1 MEGGNKQNINLEAG
15 LEISTSDMLVP
26 TSQPTFQ
33 HNWQRY
39 QGKFL
44 PNSLRFEKNGWAA
57 GWNVYN
63 FDYNVFRL
71 QLSDNA
77 WAQLSNL
84 NVYANL
90 LALYPTK
97 ESLKETAHTVV
108 IPTNTIVTGD
118 VNINGNVITGTLN
131 DKLFNITWDPETQQL
146 SMETEGFSIVS
157 KTNANYTTTVTVSD
171 DAEGFSLD
179 FDLYIATE
187 MTGNSITSTK
197 MSSFDGT
204 DYLWGKYKYSVS
216 TNKMITPEGVEL
228 SPTISDNNLLTFSY
242 NASVDD
248 EKVNINYILE
258 KHYPKF
264 TNIWFKDNSN
274 EQMIIGSN
282 PSLKFP
288 WNFYF
293 ATSDK
298 SVLLAEDEDGVV
310 IDWKLPLWATCG
322 FTVERIDPNA
332 KKCDNV
338 SNYEVA
344 VSVGTGLS
352 TKVKWINVYGSEGEQ
367 VLADNYRRKS
377 AYIQFVTNL
386 PYRFNQILVG
396 NTIEKNTGWQP
407 LKYKVNSGDVWFS
420 VSRQYSNLRGKKT
433 ALLTN
438 LLGNVYTW
446 GSFTFK
452 ATNYF
457 EQNNPY
463 DWSDKTNCVYTS
475 ADISDILS
483 IKLKG
488 DPDNTDTGDDEQFI
502 KDNFPVDIS
511 IIATLTGPTTNY
523 STTLPAKTYEELY
536 MAGRYIGGT
545 YETVGTDDSEDN
557 FWPFEKVPKYNL
569 TLGAETIEGV
579 YWTDGVNYIDDF
591 DEFRAKVLGDYDADV
606 SANNQCITENE
617 DYNRIRVVK
626 QYRAGYDFDYK
637 TEDDFS
643 NQNDYVEWK
652 KTFDEQWNKYY
663 PSYTSPTDYFDNENT
678 YNDVTYMSYNEIELL
693 TNVKPDIKYITPG
706 VYIHDKYAVPYGAAS
721 GLIMYDGTVGYTLTP
736 FIYHHIKDMRSE
748 YTNHVEHEEGS
759 IIVDGTAYSLPY
771 YFGSST
777 SQTLIKGVNNTSRFT
792 STNISSK
799 LASAALTLGIN
810 YTFKRIWDDE
820 TGWHNIWTPHTPTSK
835 NWFRNVLVSY
845 TKNTVKVSTAS
856 LNGVE
861 QISNYYITG
870 NVIDGVKL
878 AWPVWGHSATRIT
891 YPEMRKLSN
900 INEEDAFIVA
910 PVDTADTADLIDTGK
925 IYWDR
930 DDTDKSVLLFKISEN
945 SKQPDDS
952 QGGGNVVLRIENVDD
967 DSCLWYAKKVVD
979 SQNNEI
985 TYSYYIPG
993 IAYGGQISN
1002 TSGNMTAL
1010 QSNYPCLK
1018 LNWTPT
1024 IYKIPTSAS
1033 ASYAVTN
1040 SLSSQHSYFSNDK
1053 NLVVPTIVLGD
1064 FDPETMSMDLVL
1076 KINNIEVPF
1085 TFDITNQ
1092 KTVYDAG
1099 DIVVIDNPDVDK
1111 LTVTNISGSDETAVV
1126 SMLLDLIFKN
1136 NTARFYKS
1144 SDTDITIESASGSQ
1158 VAFKKGNVI
1167 IKYDYVQ
1174 QRVLNPK
1181 SEVRVTTI
1189 EQGQHLKIEGNS
1201 ELVFTAALT
1210 NVINGKVTIK
1220 GYEVD
1225 LADFEGKD
1233 EGIRVISTDIR
1244 TNKDKVIGY
1253 IKDSSQHPLYQLVR
1267 QQWNTTVEVENYWW
1281 VDDSHVLELNQENFI
1296 LKRKTDEYDDW
1307 NGDRFKEVYEVLRSN
1322 ILPTNILRYFVTSVY
1337 NDVHGALLVTLKEED
1352 GKINVT
1358 LLNIREKFE
1367 VVATF
1372 YVSVRNRDIGKQL
1385 NDVSVL
1391 GDTAYL
1397 NTYNPLTNS
1406 QIISA
1411 AEWSNTL
1418 TDDRVIIGIH
1428 LSNNFDQWAVVFNLE
1443 TNTIEY
1449 CIQGYGYVGLH
1460 GDLTG
1465 GQIPDDYFDITKGF
1479 NNTVQHLSVLQ
1490 PLTERDLNDL
1500 DAAYEVGNKDKINQI
1515 DAKVVGTSEQQWYI
1529 QLKLYGIVSHL
1540 KYTGNGT
1547 FNKQILPI
1555 TNNYTAAYKSP
1566 SFSSAA
1572 VGDAILQASP
1582 LESLLAFDGGVG
1594 TVWTAIMA
1602 LLGYPMIYSIAP
1614 RFGAIVHLQQT
1625 FGQYA
1630 YIHYNSS
1637 KSPPEKDVENS
1648 STDSGI
1654 SDNKK
1659 KQTDPVL
1666 TSSFVF
1672 DKQKFTQMNSN
1683 DYTIMEKAILGII
1696 TALAG
1701 ALVDTTNEKLSLN
1714 EEQNQS
1720 AVSDFGRKFLDN
1732 VTDNV
1737 SDMLSTNIF
1746 TKSRF
1751 NQGLISTVTGV
1762 KSLDMF
1768 YSTSDQQHVMAGP
1781 GFVEHQFVANCVAQ
1795 SVTSLQVEG
1804 KIYQLYWCIR
1814 GLTSYQIELE
1824 IALEE
1829 IAIENLRKLAE
1840 NFEGATG
1847 PCAINYGAAVATAL
1861 TASATALEYLIA
1873 TQKKALEFIDKFFD
1887 VLCANGVTCNQDG
1900 YISRHA
1906 LSVEGKH
1913 KYGEKNEVFMWPCWG
1928 VNSGEL
1934 KYTDEWVE
1942 SGVRNTPWKLS
1953 LDLSKS
1959 FTIQIT
1965 NYIAVIPL
1973 NYHIIKY
1980 SDAEGDLSDFYDAGY
1995 GGRYTFT
2002 DSDRTDKAGYI
2013 YRAAKLKGG
2022 VPHFQASCYG
2032 NSELRTLPDDMA
2044 KIEGVTKF
2052 LPEQPFKNENI
2063 SVSEPAFAPSL
2074 QQDYKIDETWDLGMY
2089 CTYGLTQ
2096 WITVQDT
2103 KVIDCPPSNMV
2114 VRADFCGIAC
2124 PYTAVEVKRGLS
2136 KAYMRP
2142 WAITPNTLAFN
2153 ATGYNTILD
2162 NKLYHAFDGISYRLV
2177 DLIGSPGMN
2186 KNRQSFWY
2194 SIQVNDRFKR
2204 SNIIPANEMQ
2214 GNFESEPVQA
2224 VVSIDKLWSLMTIA
2238 AKEKGLEAGTIGE
2251 DKDNVRWSI
2260 PIFTEHVST
2269 LPAAVKT
2276 MTAVPLAVVAGVT
2289 GLVVD
2294 LANNQAAYKAPLSV
2308 DFTIGKNVYRATE
2321 EYICSVQ
2328 TQDGID
2334 TVTDLVPSL
2343 GLKFIGATPTEA
2355 YFYSKS
2361 TRCYYTFTGSTLVKM
2376 DMMERFRDIQK
2387 GYWDFVN
2394 QEVVMPCLMT
2404 YKRLNSEVE
2413 DKDTETDNVIV
2424 PVLSKNQVSGELPV
2438 PITTVFND
2446 RSWYKCLS
2454 LPCGFAYQGPNRVII
2469 NRSVFVEYM
2478 LEGIKDNLGKWGKL
2492 KREKY
2497 GFNRTYPEVYQDI
2510 VTDVQGVD
2518 GWTHNP
2524 FVLVTS
2530 PLGSSNEDDCLYEW
2544 EITFCWPIEMDLI
2557 YGVDN
2562 YAVVNVAAETMTPG
2576 GKVKSRPTHVFLTK
2590 ELFTRTGNY
2599 GYYSFRFQSK
2609 NGAGNRERLFIW
2621 SDQYIAI
2628 SSLVCESK
2636 IVTSKRTSQ
2645 LTQQLD
2651 VQKLNEL

>member
-26 TSQPTFQ
+26 ISQPTFQ

-39 QGKFL
+39 QGKYL

-63 FDYNVFRL
+63 FDYNTFRK
-71 QLSDNA
+71 QLSDTA
-77 WAQLSNL
+77 WAQLSSFNT
-84 NVYANL
+84 YASL
-90 LALYPTK
+90 LTLYPEK
-97 ESLKETAHTVV
+97 ESLKETTHVVV
-108 IPTNTIVTGD
+108 IPDNVLVTGG
-118 VNINGNVITGTLN
+118 VNINGNTITGVLN
-131 DKLFNITWDPETQQL
+131 DKQFSIVWNPETQQL
-146 SMETEGFSIVS
+146 SMETEGFSITS
-157 KTNANYTTTVTVSD
+157 KTNANYTTTVTVTDVAASL
-171 DAEGFSLD
+171 SLD

-187 MTGNSITSTK
+187 MTGDSISRTK
-197 MSSFDGT
+197 LSSFDGV
-204 DYLWGKYKYSVS
+204 DYLWGKYRYNIG

-228 SPTISDNNLLTFSY
+228 NPTISDNNLLTFDY
-242 NASVDD
+242 NASVND
-248 EKVNINYILE
+248 EKININYTLE
-258 KHYPKF
+258 NHYPKF
-264 TNIWFKDNSN
+264 TSIWFKDNSN
-274 EQMIIGSN
+274 EQMIIKS
-282 PSLKFP
+282 SSSTKFP
-288 WNFYF
+288 WNFYS
-293 ATSDK
+293 ATSDE
-298 SVLLAEDEDGVV
+298 STLLAEDEHGVV
-310 IDWKLPLWATCG
+310 VDWKLPLWATCG
-322 FTVERIDPNA
+322 FTVERPDPNA

-344 VSVGTGLS
+344 VSVGTGLG

-367 VLADNYRRKS
+367 ILADNYRSKS
-377 AYIQFVTNL
+377 AYIQNITNL

-396 NTIEKNTGWQP
+396 NTIEKSANWQP
-407 LKYKVNSGDVWFS
+407 LKYDISSGDIWLS
-420 VSRQYSNLRGKKT
+420 MSRQYSNLRGKKT

-438 LLGNVYTW
+438 LLGDVYTW
-446 GSFTFK
+446 GAFTFK
-452 ATNYF
+452 ATDYF

-463 DWSDKTNCVYTS
+463 SWADINNCVYTAS
-475 ADISDILS
+475 DISNIIS
-483 IKLKG
+483 VKLKG
-488 DPDNTDTGDDEQFI
+488 EPDSTDVGDDEQFV
-502 KDNFPVDIS
+502 KDNFPVDVS
-511 IIATLTGPTTNY
+511 IIATLTGTTTNY
-523 STTLPAKTYEELY
+523 LPTQPAKTYAELY
-536 MAGRYIGGT
+536 DAGRYIGGT
-545 YETVGTDDSEDN
+545 YETVGTDDSDDS
-557 FWPFEKVPKYNL
+557 FWPFEKVPKFNL
-569 TLGAETIEGV
+569 TIGTVRIDGV
-579 YWTDGVNYIDDF
+579 YWTDGVNYINDF
-591 DEFRAKVLGDYDADV
+591 DEFREKVLGNYDANV
-606 SANNQCITENE
+606 SANNQCIIKNE
-617 DYNRIRVVK
+617 DYNRVRVVK
-626 QYRAGYDFDYK
+626 QYHAGYDFDYK

-643 NQNDYVEWK
+643 SGTEYNEWK
-652 KTFDEQWNKYY
+652 NTFNELWSKYY
-663 PSYTSPTDYFDNENT
+663 PSYTSPLDYFDNGNT
-678 YNDVTYMSYNEIELL
+678 YNDSTYTSYNEIELL
-693 TNVKPDIKYITPG
+693 TNVEPDIKYVTPG
-706 VYIHDKYAVPYGAAS
+706 VYIHDKYAVPYGASS
-721 GLIMYDGTVGYTLTP
+721 GLILYDDAAGYALTP
-736 FIYHHIKDMRSE
+736 FVYHHTKDARSE
-748 YTNHVEHEEGS
+748 YTNHVEHEKGS
-759 IIVDGTAYSLPY
+759 LVIDNTAYSLPY
-771 YFGSST
+771 YFGSAT
-777 SQTLIKGVNNTSRFT
+777 SQTLVKGVNNNARFVSTSK
-792 STNISSK
+792 SSK
-799 LASAALTLGIN
+799 LESAALTLGIN
-810 YTFKRIWDDE
+810 YNFESEWDED
-820 TGWHNIWTPHTPTSK
+820 TGWHNVWTPLTPTSR
-835 NWFRNVLVSY
+835 NWFSNVRMSY
-845 TKNTVKVSTAS
+845 TKDSLKVFNAT

-861 QISNYYITG
+861 QISSYYVAGDI
-870 NVIDGVKL
+870 NDGVKL
-878 AWPVWGHSATRIT
+878 AWPVLGHSATRIT
-891 YPEMRKLSN
+891 YPEMRKTSD
-900 INEEDAFIVA
+900 INEEGVFIVTA
-910 PVDTADTADLIDTGK
+910 VDTADLADTSK

-930 DDTDKSVLLFKISEN
+930 DNTDKSVHIFKVSEN

-952 QGGGNVVLRIENVDD
+952 QGGGNIVLKIENVSDK
-967 DSCLWYAKKVVD
+967 SCLWYAKKATD
-979 SQNNEI
+979 SQRNEI

-1002 TSGNMTAL
+1002 SSGNMTAL
-1010 QSNYPCLK
+1010 QSDYPQLK
-1018 LNWTPT
+1018 LNWTT
-1024 IYKIPTSAS
+1024 IIYKIPTSAF
-1033 ASYAVTN
+1033 ASYVVTN
-1040 SLSSQHSYFSNDK
+1040 SLGSQHKYFSNDK
-1053 NLVVPTIVLGD
+1053 NLVIPKVVLGD
-1064 FDPETMSMDLVL
+1064 FNPETMLKDLVL
-1076 KINNIEVPF
+1076 KINNVNIPF
-1085 TFDITNQ
+1085 VYDVAYQ
-1092 KTVYDAG
+1092 KTLYAAG
-1099 DIVVIDNPDVDK
+1099 DIAVIDNPDVDK
-1111 LTVTNISGSDETAVV
+1111 LTVTNISGSDETAVA

-1136 NTARFYKS
+1136 NIARFYKS

-1158 VAFKKGNVI
+1158 VVLKKGSTT

-1174 QRVLNPK
+1174 QRVISPK
-1181 SEVRVTTI
+1181 SNVRVTVI
-1189 EQGQHLKIEGNS
+1189 EHGQHLKIESKS

-1210 NVINGKVTIK
+1210 NVIDGKVK
-1220 GYEVD
+1220 VEGYIVN
-1225 LADFEGKD
+1225 LADFENRD

-1281 VDDSHVLELNQENFI
+1281 VDDSHVLELNQENFV
-1296 LKRKTDEYDDW
+1296 LKRKTNEYDDW
-1307 NGDRFKEVYEVLRSN
+1307 DGDRFEKVYEVLRSSV
-1322 ILPTNILRYFVTSVY
+1322 LPTNILRYFVTNVY
-1337 NDVHGALLVTLKEED
+1337 NDTHGALLVTLKEENY
-1352 GKINVT
+1352 KINIT
-1358 LLNIREKFE
+1358 LLSIREKFE

-1372 YVSVRNRDIGKQL
+1372 YVSVRNREIGKQL
-1385 NDVSVL
+1385 NDVNVL
-1391 GDTAYL
+1391 DNTAYL

-1418 TDDRVIIGIH
+1418 TDNRVIIGIH

-1443 TNTIEY
+1443 TAAIEY
-1449 CIQGYGYVGLH
+1449 CVQGYGYVGLH

-1465 GQIPDDYFDITKGF
+1465 GQIPDDYFDTTKGF
-1479 NNTVQHLSVLQ
+1479 NSTVQPLSVLQ
-1490 PLTERDLNDL
+1490 PLAERDLNNL
-1500 DAAYEVGNKDKINQI
+1500 DAAYEIGDKDKINQI
-1515 DAKVVGTSEQQWYI
+1515 NAKVVGTSEQQWYI
-1529 QLKLYGIVSHL
+1529 QLRLYGIVSHL
-1540 KYTGNGT
+1540 KYSGNGT
-1547 FNKQILPI
+1547 FTKQILPM
-1555 TNNYTAAYKSP
+1555 TNNYTASYKSP
-1566 SFSSAA
+1566 SFSSA
-1572 VGDAILQASP
+1572 VIGDTMLQASAF
-1582 LESLLAFDGGVG
+1582 ESLLAFEGSIGI
-1594 TVWTAIMA
+1594 VWTTVMF
-1602 LLGYPMIYSIAP
+1602 LLGQPMIYSIAP
-1614 RFGAIVHLQQT
+1614 RFGSIVHLQQT

-1630 YIHYNSS
+1630 YVHYNSS
-1637 KSPPEKDVENS
+1637 KSPPEKDIENS

-1672 DKQKFTQMNSN
+1672 DKQKFTQTGANN
-1683 DYTIMEKAILGII
+1683 FTTIDRAVLVII

-1701 ALVDTTNEKLSLN
+1701 ALIDTTNEKLSLN

-1737 SDMLSTNIF
+1737 SDMLSTNIS

-1768 YSTSDQQHVMAGP
+1768 YSTSDKQHVMAGP

-1814 GLTSYQIELE
+1814 GLTTFQVELTV
-1824 IALEE
+1824 AMEE
-1829 IAIENLRKLAE
+1829 LAISKLKELAE
-1840 NFEGATG
+1840 
-1847 PCAINYGAAVATAL
+1847 AVADSMVCADTLGTPIAEGL
-1861 TASATALEYLIA
+1861 IAAASSMEYLILL
-1873 TQKKALEFIDKFFD
+1873 QKKALGFIDKFLD
-1887 VLCANGVTCNQDG
+1887 VLCANGITCNQDG
-1900 YISRHA
+1900 YVSRHA

-1928 VNSGEL
+1928 INSGEL

-1942 SGVRNTPWKLS
+1942 SGIRNTPWKLS
-1953 LDLSKS
+1953 LDSSKAYTMQSVNHIAMVPLSYDMP
-1959 FTIQIT
+1959 
-1965 NYIAVIPL
+1965 N
-1973 NYHIIKY
+1973 Y
-1980 SDAEGDLSDFYDAGY
+1980 SDAEGSLSDFYDTGY
-1995 GGRYTFT
+1995 GGAYPSS
-2002 DSDRTDKAGYI
+2002 DSGRTDKAGYV
-2013 YRAAKLKGG
+2013 YRAAKLLGE

-2063 SVSEPAFAPSL
+2063 AVSEPAFAPSL

-2114 VRADFCGIAC
+2114 VNTNFCGIAC

-2289 GLVVD
+2289 GLVID

-2334 TVTDLVPSL
+2334 VVTDLVPSL

-2404 YKRLNSEVE
+2404 YKRLNPEVE

-2438 PITTVFND
+2438 PLTTVFND

-2469 NRSVFVEYM
+2469 NRSVFIEYM

-2497 GFNRTYPEVYQDI
+2497 GFNRTYPEVYQDV

-2562 YAVVNVAAETMTPG
+2562 YAVVNIAAETMTPG
-2576 GKVKSRPTHVFLTK
+2576 GKVKSRPTHIFLTK
-2590 ELFTRTGNY
+2590 ELFTRNGNY

-2628 SSLVCESK
+2628 SSLTCESK
-2636 IVTSKRTSQ
+2636 VVTSKRTSQ

>member
-1 MEGGNKQNINLEAG
+1 MEGGNKQNINLESG

-26 TSQPTFQ
+26 ISQPTFQ

-39 QGKFL
+39 QGKCL

-63 FDYNVFRL
+63 FDYNTFRK

-84 NVYANL
+84 NEYAKL

-97 ESLKETAHTVV
+97 ESLKETASLAV
-108 IPTNTIVTGD
+108 IPANVLVTGD
-118 VNINGNVITGTLN
+118 VSINGNVITGMLN
-131 DKLFNITWDPETQQL
+131 SKQFNITWDPGIQQL
-146 SMETEGFSIVS
+146 SMETEGFSIAS

-171 DAEGFSLD
+171 GAEDLSLD
-179 FDLYIATE
+179 FDLHIATE
-187 MTGNSITSTK
+187 LTGDSITTAK

-204 DYLWGKYKYSVS
+204 NYLWGNYSYNVDINEM
-216 TNKMITPEGVEL
+216 TTPEGVIL
-228 SPTISDNNLLTFSY
+228 NPIISDNNLLTFNYS
-242 NASVDD
+242 ASIYD
-248 EKVNINYILE
+248 EKVDISYTLE

-264 TNIWFKDNSN
+264 TSIWFEDNSS
-274 EQMIIGSN
+274 EQMVIGSN
-282 PSLKFP
+282 PSTKFP
-288 WNFYF
+288 WDFYS
-293 ATSDK
+293 AVSDK
-298 SVLLAEDEDGVV
+298 SVLLAEDKDGVIV
-310 IDWKLPLWATCG
+310 DWKLPLWATCG
-322 FTVERIDPNA
+322 FTVERPDPNA

-338 SNYEVA
+338 DNYEVA
-344 VSVGTGLS
+344 VSVGTGLN

-367 VLADNYRRKS
+367 VLDDNYRRKS
-377 AYIQFVTNL
+377 TYIQFITNL

-396 NTIEKNTGWQP
+396 NTIEKSTGWQP
-407 LKYKVNSGDVWFS
+407 LRHKINTGDVWFS
-420 VSRQYSNLRGKKT
+420 VSRQYSNLRSKKT
-433 ALLTN
+433 ALFTN
-438 LLGNVYTW
+438 LLGDVYTW

-452 ATNYF
+452 ATSYF

-463 DWSDKTNCVYTS
+463 DWTDKNNCVYTI

-488 DPDNTDTGDDEQFI
+488 DADNTDTGDDEQFV
-502 KDNFPVDIS
+502 KDNLPVDMS
-511 IIATLTGPTTNY
+511 IIATLTG
-523 STTLPAKTYEELY
+523 STTSYSATQPAKTYEELY
-536 MAGRYIGGT
+536 DAGRYVGGT
-545 YETVGTDDSEDN
+545 YETVGVDDSEDN
-557 FWPFEKVPKYNL
+557 FWPFEKVPKFNL
-569 TLGAETIEGV
+569 TLGTETIEGV
-579 YWTDGVNYIDDF
+579 YWTDGVNYIDNF
-591 DEFRAKVLGDYDADV
+591 DEFRANVLGDYDTDI
-606 SANNQCITENE
+606 STNSQCIIENE
-617 DYNRIRVVK
+617 NYNRTRVVK

-637 TEDDFS
+637 TQDDFS
-643 NQNDYVEWK
+643 YLTDYAEWK
-652 KTFDEQWNKYY
+652 KSFDEQWNKYY
-663 PSYTSPTDYFDNENT
+663 PSYTSPTDYFDNENI
-678 YNDVTYMSYNEIELL
+678 YSDVTYTSYNEIELL
-693 TNVKPDIKYITPG
+693 TNVKPDVNYVTPG
-706 VYIHDKYAVPYGAAS
+706 VYVHDKYAVPYGATS
-721 GLIMYDGTVGYTLTP
+721 GLIMYNDAAGYMLTP
-736 FIYHHIKDMRSE
+736 FVYHHTKDARSE
-748 YTNHVEHEEGS
+748 YTSNVEHEKGS
-759 IIVDGTAYSLPY
+759 LVVNNTAYSLPY
-771 YFGSST
+771 YFGSAT
-777 SQTLIKGVNNTSRFT
+777 NQTLIKGVNNKVRFVSISTSAELT
-792 STNISSK
+792 
-799 LASAALTLGIN
+799 SAALALGIN
-810 YTFKRIWDDE
+810 YSFMAIWDVNA
-820 TGWHNIWTPHTPTSK
+820 GWQYIWTPLDPTSK
-835 NWFRNVLVSY
+835 NWFSNVLISY
-845 TKNTVKVSTAS
+845 TKNSVKVSRAS

-861 QISNYYITG
+861 QISKCYVTG
-870 NVIDGVKL
+870 DVIDGVKL

-891 YPEMRKLSN
+891 YPEMRKTLN
-900 INEEDAFIVA
+900 INENGAFTIT
-910 PVDTADTADLIDTGK
+910 PVDTADLTDTSK

-930 DDTDKSVLLFKISEN
+930 NDTDKSVLFFKVSEN

-952 QGGGNVVLRIENVDD
+952 QGGGNVVFKIEGTSD

-1002 TSGNMTAL
+1002 TSGRMSAL
-1010 QSNYPCLK
+1010 QSDYPMLK

-1024 IYKIPTSAS
+1024 IYKIPVNVF
-1033 ASYAVTN
+1033 ASYVVTN
-1040 SLSSQHSYFSNDK
+1040 SLGSQHKYFSDDK
-1053 NLVVPTIVLGD
+1053 NLVVPVVTLGD
-1064 FDPETMSMDLVL
+1064 FDPETMLMDLVL
-1076 KINNIEVPF
+1076 KINDVEVPF
-1085 TFDITNQ
+1085 TYDVVGQ
-1092 KTVYDAG
+1092 KTLYSAG
-1099 DIVVIDNPDVDK
+1099 DIVIVDNPNVDR
-1111 LTVTNISGSDETAVV
+1111 LTVTSIGGSDESAVV

-1144 SDTDITIESASGSQ
+1144 SDADITIESASGSQ
-1158 VAFKKGNVI
+1158 VVFKKGNAVV
-1167 IKYDYVQ
+1167 KYDYVQ
-1174 QRVLNPK
+1174 QKVISPK
-1181 SEVRVTTI
+1181 SEVRVTTVGYI
-1189 EQGQHLKIEGNS
+1189 QHLKVEHKS
-1201 ELVFTAALT
+1201 ELIFTAALT
-1210 NVINGKVTIK
+1210 NVVNSKVTFR

-1225 LADFEGKD
+1225 LADFEGKN
-1233 EGIRVISTDIR
+1233 EGVKVLSTDIR

-1253 IKDSSQHPLYQLVR
+1253 IKGSSQHPLYQLVR

-1281 VDDSHVLELNQENFI
+1281 VDDSYVLELNQENFV
-1296 LKRKTDEYDDW
+1296 LKRKANEYDDW
-1307 NGDRFKEVYEVLRSN
+1307 NGDRFEKVYEVIRSN
-1322 ILPTNILRYFVTSVY
+1322 ILPTNILRYFVTNVY
-1337 NDVHGALLVTLKEED
+1337 NDIHSALLVVLKEED

-1358 LLNIREKFE
+1358 LLNIRKKFE

-1372 YVSVRNRDIGKQL
+1372 YISVRNRDIGKQL

-1391 GDTAYL
+1391 NNTAYL
-1397 NTYNPLTNS
+1397 NTYNPLTNN

-1428 LSNNFDQWAVVFNLE
+1428 LSNNFDQWTVVFNLK
-1443 TNTIEY
+1443 TTTIEC

-1465 GQIPDDYFDITKGF
+1465 GQIPDDYFDTTKGF
-1479 NNTVQHLSVLQ
+1479 NSTVQPLAALQ
-1490 PLTERDLNDL
+1490 SLTERDLNDL
-1500 DAAYEVGNKDKINQI
+1500 DAAYEVGSKDKINQI
-1515 DAKVVGTSEQQWYI
+1515 DPKVVGTSEQQWYI

-1540 KYTGNGT
+1540 KYAGDGT
-1547 FNKQILPI
+1547 FTKQILPM
-1555 TNNYTAAYKSP
+1555 TNNYTASYKSP
-1566 SFSSAA
+1566 SFCSAA
-1572 VGDAILQASP
+1572 VGDTILQASP
-1582 LESLLAFDGGVG
+1582 LTSMLTFEGSAG
-1594 TVWTAIMA
+1594 TVWTTICG
-1602 LLGYPMIYSIAP
+1602 LLGIPMIYSIAP
-1614 RFGAIVHLQQT
+1614 RFGSIVHLQQT

-1630 YIHYNSS
+1630 YVHYNSS
-1637 KSPPEKDVENS
+1637 KSPPEKDIENS
-1648 STDSGI
+1648 ATDSGI
-1654 SDNKK
+1654 SDKKK

-1672 DKQKFTQMNSN
+1672 DKQKFTQEAYNSFATS
-1683 DYTIMEKAILGII
+1683 DRVLLVII

-1737 SDMLSTNIF
+1737 SDMLSTNIA

-1751 NQGLISTVTGV
+1751 SQGNNSVVTGV

-1814 GLTSYQIELE
+1814 GLTTYQIELE
-1824 IALEE
+1824 IAMEE
-1829 IAIENLRKLAE
+1829 IAIENLRKMAE

-1847 PCAINYGAAVATAL
+1847 PCAINYGAAIATAL
-1861 TASATALEYLIA
+1861 TASATALEYLIVA
-1873 TQKKALEFIDKFFD
+1873 QKKAIEFITRFFD

-1900 YISRHA
+1900 YVSRHA

-1928 VNSGEL
+1928 INSGEL

-1953 LDLSKS
+1953 LDLVKT
-1959 FTIQIT
+1959 FTLQSLNFIST
-1965 NYIAVIPL
+1965 IPL
-1973 NYHIIKY
+1973 RYYKPHY
-1980 SDAEGDLSDFYDAGY
+1980 TDAEGELSDFYDVGR
-1995 GGRYTFT
+1995 GGKYTS
-2002 DSDRTDKAGYI
+2002 SDGNKTNRAGYI
-2013 YRAAKLKGG
+2013 YRAARMIGDM
-2022 VPHFQASCYG
+2022 PHFQASCYG
-2032 NSELRTLPDDMA
+2032 NSAMRTLPDDVA

-2063 SVSEPAFAPSL
+2063 SVSEPAFAPSM

-2089 CTYGLTQ
+2089 CTYGLIQ

-2103 KVIDCPPSNMV
+2103 KIIDCPPSNMV
-2114 VRADFCGIAC
+2114 VRADFCGVAC
-2124 PYTAVEVKRGLS
+2124 PYTAIEVKRGLS

-2224 VVSIDKLWSLMTIA
+2224 VASIDKLWTLMTVA

-2251 DKDNVRWSI
+2251 DKDNIRWSI
-2260 PIFTEHVST
+2260 PLFTEHVST

-2289 GLVVD
+2289 GLVID

-2334 TVTDLVPSL
+2334 VVTNLVPSL

-2404 YKRLNSEVE
+2404 YKRLNPEVE
-2413 DKDTETDNVIV
+2413 DKDTETDNIIV

-2438 PITTVFND
+2438 PLTTIFND

-2478 LEGIKDNLGKWGKL
+2478 LEGIKDNLGKWSKL

-2497 GFNRTYPEVYQDI
+2497 GFNREYPEIYQDV
-2510 VTDVQGVD
+2510 VTDVKGVD
-2518 GWTHNP
+2518 GWTYNP

-2562 YAVVNVAAETMTPG
+2562 YAVVNITAETMTPG

-2590 ELFTRTGNY
+2590 ELFTRDGNY

-2628 SSLVCESK
+2628 SSLTCESK
-2636 IVTSKRTSQ
+2636 VVTSKRTSQ